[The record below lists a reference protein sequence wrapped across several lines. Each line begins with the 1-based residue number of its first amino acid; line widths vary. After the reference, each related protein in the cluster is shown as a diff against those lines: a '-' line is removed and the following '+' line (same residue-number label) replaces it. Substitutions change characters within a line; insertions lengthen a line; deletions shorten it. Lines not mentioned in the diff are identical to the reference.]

1 MHIKRL
7 IIPMMAVLLL
17 STGCSGRSQQSKA
30 AVDGVSSA
38 SLTHYEDSSLSQEE
52 LMKAIENEE
61 GGCTIA
67 TVNQDGSPNLIVAV
81 PGVADENH
89 LIFGWADNTTKANV
103 KRTGQAMIAYY
114 LYDSQAAE
122 KSGRHSGARLRVEL
136 ETDEAVLKKLF
147 EDNPDLPSIGTVLK
161 ITEVLPLG

>member
-7 IIPMMAVLLL
+7 IIPMMTVLLL
-17 STGCSGRSQQSKA
+17 STGCSSRSQQSKA

-38 SLTHYEDSSLSQEE
+38 SLTHYEDSSLSQEA
-52 LMKAIENEE
+52 LMKAIENGE

-136 ETDEAVLKKLF
+136 EADEAVLKKLF

>member
-17 STGCSGRSQQSKA
+17 STGCSSRSQQSKA